1 MSAFKHALAAR
12 DAHIRTL
19 HIALVALFLL
29 ASGMGFGWYSA
40 PRQLTVYLPP

>member
-40 PRQLTVYLPP
+40 P